1 MDCNISKFAQKKQTK
16 ANLLDAVIEQLN
28 IVLGLKK
35 GTIHAY
41 HAYGGVL
48 LATGTNNIL
57 YGVDRTTDGKMIDVV
72 EQCISVIE
80 FGIKPFNSIHEMMK

>member
-1 MDCNISKFAQKKQTK
+1 MDCKISKFAQKRQTK
-16 ANLLDAVIEQLN
+16 SDMLDAKLDVLN
-28 IVLGLKK
+28 RVLGLRKD
-35 GTIHAY
+35 TIHAY

-48 LATGTNNIL
+48 LATGTNDIL

-80 FGIKPFNSIHEMMK
+80 FGIRAKQ

>member
-1 MDCNISKFAQKKQTK
+1 MDCKISKFAQKRQTK
-16 ANLLDAVIEQLN
+16 SDMLDTKIDELN
-28 IVLGLKK
+28 RVLGLRKD
-35 GTIHAY
+35 TIHAY

-48 LATGTNNIL
+48 LVTGTNDIL